1 MALNDGGTATYTSG
15 SGTSALTFSYTVAAG
30 QNTPDLAVT
39 AVNLN
44 GATISDGA
52 GNAANLSLTGLA
64 QGGPQIDTTAPD
76 APVIS
81 GDVVST
87 NVVTLTGTAEANS
100 TVTVFNG
107 TTQLGTATVNGSGAW
122 SFATGSLANG
132 NYSFTATDTDAAGN
146 VSTASSPLNVTVNAP
161 VNLVTNG
168 SFETDNFSGWTL
180 GGNTTSAQNVY

>member
-1 MALNDGGTATYTSG
+1 MLRST
-15 SGTSALTFSYTVAAG
+15 
-30 QNTPDLAVT
+30 
-39 AVNLN
+39 
-44 GATISDGA
+44 DGA
-52 GNAANLSLTGLA
+52 GNAANLSLTGLT
-64 QGGPQIDTTAPD
+64 QSGPQIDTTAPA

-81 GDVVST
+81 SDVVSA
-87 NVVTLTGTAEANS
+87 NVVTLTGTAEASS

-146 VSTASSPLNVTVNAP
+146 VSAASSPLNVTVNAAP

-168 SFETDNFSGWTL
+168 SFETDNFTGWRL
-180 GGNTTSAQNVY
+180 GGNDGPWRPAGMPRKCILIVKRRAVRSPLPWVP